1 MILDSTL
8 VTLCISLGCVFLGVL
23 VFTRST
29 HLSLIVM
36 LVVMMIV
43 LGLLFFMVIA
53 GPLLRCVVRALH
65 CVIILFGG
73 HHVAPSWPS
82 CAEIMS
88 WKIGAIEVLSLI
100 VFVGF
105 AVDYCLHLSRP
116 FLP

>member
-53 GPLLRCVVRALH
+53 GPLLRCVYA
-65 CVIILFGG
+65 
-73 HHVAPSWPS
+73 
-82 CAEIMS
+82 
-88 WKIGAIEVLSLI
+88 
-100 VFVGF
+100 GF
-105 AVDYCLHLSRP
+105 AVRDHFIWGTPYGLRMALLC
-116 FLP
+116 